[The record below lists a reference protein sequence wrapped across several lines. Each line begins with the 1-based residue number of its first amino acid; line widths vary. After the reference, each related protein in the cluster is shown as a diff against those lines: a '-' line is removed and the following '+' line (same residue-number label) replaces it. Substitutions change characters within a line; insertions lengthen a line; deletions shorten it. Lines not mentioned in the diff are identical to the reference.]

1 MDEPAL
7 QKIAKDVEFLKKV
20 MILDLAS
27 RGFSQED
34 IASLLGMGQS
44 TVSTM
49 FPKDILKKAK
59 RLGSGSL
66 T

>member
-1 MDEPAL
+1 MDDPAL
-7 QKIAKDVEFLKKV
+7 IKIAKDVEFLKKV

-27 RGFSQED
+27 RGFSQDD
-34 IASLLGMGQS
+34 IASLLGVGQS

-59 RLGSGSL
+59 KLGGASS
-66 T
+66 

>member
-1 MDEPAL
+1 MDDPAL
-7 QKIAKDVEFLKKV
+7 SRIANDVEFLKKV
-20 MILDLAS
+20 MILDLAA
-27 RGFSQED
+27 RGFSQDD
-34 IASLLGMGQS
+34 IASLLGVGQS
-44 TVSTM
+44 TVSSM